1 MRDDQRTT
9 NRDAIAALRI
19 RGLVCLHTG
28 EGIRPGIESG
38 IVQRVGDHSANGIAA
53 TVDAVA
59 EVAVPG
65 DLIRPPSTTAPARA
79 TRPPASA
86 TESTRPSA
94 AGAAASTTAEVAATE
109 TGDRCPLTTTQAA
122 FPHSHLF
129 HSCAGK
135 YIFLRNFLNAA
146 ADASGNQKGI
156 PALGSACRRI
166 LRRGRN
172 QGRQL
177 CDIRTLI
184 QAEILK
190 SAAAAGRSALSGTR
204 AQFQRPIFVE
214 WLGRNDDRSFLR
226 NEAKH
231 LDFDLPLPG
240 RQVREL
246 EAARLA
252 RNRCQH
258 FAVPRSGD
266 GCAGDWLVRR
276 PHQAGVRCGG

>member
-1 MRDDQRTT
+1 M
-9 NRDAIAALRI
+9 
-19 RGLVCLHTG
+19 
-28 EGIRPGIESG
+28 
-38 IVQRVGDHSANGIAA
+38 QRVGDHSANGIAA

-65 DLIRPPSTTAPARA
+65 DLIRPPRTTAPARA
-79 TRPPASA
+79 TRAPASA
-86 TESTRPSA
+86 TESTRSS
-94 AGAAASTTAEVAATE
+94 AAASATAEAAATTE

-129 HSCAGK
+129 HSGAGK

-146 ADASGNQKGI
+146 ADASGDQKGI

-231 LDFDLPLPG
+231 LDFDLPLTG

-246 EAARLA
+246 EAAGLA
-252 RNRCQH
+252 GNRCQH

-266 GCAGDWLVRR
+266 GCAGDGLVRR